1 MEFEEKFLVINWK
14 HLKAMPYTLFERM
27 ADLLE
32 AMQPHLPDNKYYV
45 CNQDEPYAQDVL
57 DVISRGEDEKGA
69 NSGNNN

>member
-1 MEFEEKFLVINWK
+1 
-14 HLKAMPYTLFERM
+14 MPYTLFERM